1 MPFITRA
8 GQADAPIDPGART
21 LCEPWDFGPRLK
33 LWRLMVPWKPLPLLV
48 PAILTVW
55 PTSKASTVTVSPT
68 CSSPASSRNSTRW
81 RMGGAL
87 AFLRWPSSGLLRCF
101 SFDAPKASCTA
112 SYPSRSNVRM
122 PVTGHGPAS
131 STVTRSTRPSSRNS
145 WVIPSFLAR
154 IAGMVSGCL
163 REYGCRPGARRCAY
177 VRRESLAR
185 QPNLDVDA
193 RGQMVEPLQR
203 VDRLRRRLVDVDQAL
218 VRPDLEVLPRVLVL
232 EGRPDHAVDVLLRRQ
247 GDGTGHGGTGSRC
260 RLDDLLRGR
269 LDGRVVVRL
278 QADADLV
285 LGGCCHSVSV
295 FCLLSSGSFVLAL
308 CAPKADPSPAGPAPP
323 AAPVSR
329 SGGGTAGSYRSATG

>member
-112 SYPSRSNVRM
+112 SYPSRSCVRM
-122 PVTGHGPAS
+122 PVTGQGPAS
-131 STVTRSTRPSSRNS
+131 STVTRSTRPSSRNT

-154 IAGMVSGCL
+154 MAGI
-163 REYGCRPGARRCAY
+163 RE
-177 VRRESLAR
+177 ELD
-185 QPNLDVDA
+185 LDVDA
-193 RGQMVEPLQR
+193 GREVVQALER
-203 VDRLRRRLVDVDQAL
+203 VDRLGGRPMDVDQAL
-218 VRPDLEVLPRVLVL
+218 VRPDLEVLLRVLVL
-232 EGRPDHAVDVLLRRQ
+232 ERRLDDRVDVAVGRQRHGTRDGRAGARR
-247 GDGTGHGGTGSRC
+247 
-260 RLDDLLRGR
+260 RLDDLLGR
-269 LDGRVVVRL
+269 RLEGLVVVGL
-278 QADADLV
+278 QANADLV
-285 LGGCCHSVSV
+285 LCGGCHLPVLCDSVCGWESLLLG
-295 FCLLSSGSFVLAL
+295 CLAAVG
-308 CAPKADPSPAGPAPP
+308 ADRSPIPTGL
-323 AAPVSR
+323 R
-329 SGGGTAGSYRSATG
+329 STPCGRI